1 MMKYKVGDK
10 VRIRKDLDVGM
21 FYGGCRFVLEMRD
34 LVGETVRITEVS
46 KRDGYY
52 RVDSN
57 DKYWTDEMFEGKE
70 KMNDNDS
77 IRILVSGNQV
87 VAIHMETGKKGV
99 ARCHP
104 DDVFDPEK
112 GMDLARSRA
121 LLKRERAYYK
131 ATSALLRD
139 VLKEADAYA
148 DVISRRQ
155 MKEKTLNQVI
165 ERCTKTKTK

>member
-1 MMKYKVGDK
+1 MEILETNSNLRYE
-10 VRIRKDLDVGM
+10 IDVDN
-21 FYGGCRFVLEMRD
+21 RTV
-34 LVGETVRITEVS
+34 TVRVS
-46 KRDGYY
+46 QCISEFVKIIGKSLKSMG
-52 RVDSN
+52 VDVADFVESCVN
-57 DKYWTDEMFEGKE
+57 PDENNTD
-70 KMNDNDS
+70 NP
-77 IRILVSGNQV
+77 
-87 VAIHMETGKKGV
+87 MEALDFPGGAVFDQYVGV

-121 LLKRERAYYK
+121 LLKREKAYYK

-148 DVISRRQ
+148 DVMSRRQ

-165 ERCTKTKTK
+165 ERCIKIKTE